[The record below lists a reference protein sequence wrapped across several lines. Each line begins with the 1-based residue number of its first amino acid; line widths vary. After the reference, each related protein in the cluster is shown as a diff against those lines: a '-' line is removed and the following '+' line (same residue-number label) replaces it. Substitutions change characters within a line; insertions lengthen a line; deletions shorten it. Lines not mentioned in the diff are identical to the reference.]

1 MREKQLSKRLQAVVA
16 LVTPGRRVADV
27 GCDHA
32 YVSIYLIEHGLAREC
47 MALDVREGPLQRAR
61 ENIAAHRLSEQI

>member
-32 YVSIYLIEHGLAREC
+32 YVSIYLTSNAIHSLARPC
-47 MALDVREGPLQRAR
+47 SIR
-61 ENIAAHRLSEQI
+61 